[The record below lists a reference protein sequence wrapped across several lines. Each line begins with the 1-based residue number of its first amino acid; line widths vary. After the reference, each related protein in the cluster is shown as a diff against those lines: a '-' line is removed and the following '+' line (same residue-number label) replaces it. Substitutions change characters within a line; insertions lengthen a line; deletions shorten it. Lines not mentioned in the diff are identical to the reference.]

1 MATSGAHSSARR
13 GRPTLL
19 LPFQEFFRKESSSGK
34 LLMFSTVVA
43 MVWAN
48 SPWAPSYHHLWHTE
62 VTIGGGFFQL
72 SQSLHHWINDG
83 LMAVFF
89 FLVGLEI
96 KRELLVG
103 ELSSLRQAALPISA
117 AVGGMVVPALIYTA
131 INSGGEGLHG
141 WGVPM
146 ATDIAFALGI
156 LSLLGNRAPLALKIF
171 LAALAIADDLG
182 AVLVIALFYTDEISF
197 TFLGA
202 GMVIW
207 AAMFGLNLILRI
219 RHPLPYWLLGGLL
232 WLLFLKSGVH
242 ATVAGVLGAFAI
254 PARTRINSREFA
266 KRARGYLLEFEEAG
280 EPGVST
286 LTNERQRAALMSLER
301 ICEKAETPLQRLE
314 HKHHPWV
321 SYIIMPLFA
330 LANAGVSL
338 QGGFDA
344 LAHPVSLGVIAG
356 LVIGKQLGIFG
367 SAWLMVKFGWASLP
381 TGVGWR
387 HIYGAALLGG
397 VGFTMSLFVA
407 NLAFGS
413 GELLLIT
420 KLGILTASVI
430 AGVAGWLVLRGAPAT
445 AEPEEIFSD

>member
-1 MATSGAHSSARR
+1 
-13 GRPTLL
+13 
-19 LPFQEFFRKESSSGK
+19 
-34 LLMFSTVVA
+34 
-43 MVWAN
+43 
-48 SPWAPSYHHLWHTE
+48 
-62 VTIGGGFFQL
+62 
-72 SQSLHHWINDG
+72 
-83 LMAVFF
+83 VFF

-117 AVGGMVVPALIYTA
+117 AVGGMVVPAVIYTA
-131 INSGGEGLHG
+131 INIGGEGLHG

-182 AVLVIALFYTDEISF
+182 AVLVIALFYTDEISIGL
-197 TFLGA
+197 LGA

-207 AAMFGLNLILRI
+207 AAMFGLNFILRI

-232 WLLFLKSGVH
+232 WLAFLKSGVH
-242 ATVAGVLGAFAI
+242 ATVDGVLAAFAI
-254 PARTRINSREFA
+254 PARIRINSREFV
-266 KRARGYLLEFEEAG
+266 KRAHLYLREFEEAG
-280 EPGVST
+280 EPGEST
-286 LTNERQRAALMSLER
+286 LTNQRQRAALMSLER

-321 SYIIMPLFA
+321 SYAIMPLFA

-338 QGGFDA
+338 RGGLDA

-367 SAWLMVKFGWASLP
+367 SAWLMVRFGWASLP

-407 NLAFGS
+407 NLAFDS
-413 GELLLIT
+413 DELLLIT
-420 KLGILTASVI
+420 KLGILTASVV
-430 AGVAGWLVLRGAPAT
+430 AGVAGWLVLRGAPRVD
-445 AEPEEIFSD
+445 EPDEIFTD